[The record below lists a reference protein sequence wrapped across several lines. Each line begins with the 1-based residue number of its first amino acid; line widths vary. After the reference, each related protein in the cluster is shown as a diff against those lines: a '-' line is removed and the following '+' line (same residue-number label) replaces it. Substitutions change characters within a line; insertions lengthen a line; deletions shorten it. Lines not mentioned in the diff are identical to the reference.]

1 MEKLLEPRLRM
12 LRLKLYVA
20 KYNNISALRIMDRYR
35 YAKVVERLINDYVK
49 C

>member
-12 LRLKLYVA
+12 LRLKLYVG
-20 KYNNISALRIMDRYR
+20 IIIFQVLRIMDRYR